1 MATITVSAQQPPG
14 TRYDHR
20 FFPAMTALLSAVMV
34 AGFAH
39 TYFFAGLFRAPLPAT
54 IIHIHG
60 LVFTIW
66 FVLLLVQS
74 SLAASGRVS
83 IHRKLGIAGMAVA
96 AAMIPLGLMATA
108 EYGRRMAPTM
118 PRIRILLIMPV
129 TELAAFAVLVSAA
142 FLLRRK
148 PAAHKRLI
156 LIATIAIIAAA
167 TGRMEILPVFGL
179 HRMAALRLDWAYTY
193 LLLVPIA
200 AYDLWSR
207 RRPHPATVWGSVFL
221 IGLHQA
227 AIQICTTTPWL
238 AFAAWLQSWNV

>member
-1 MATITVSAQQPPG
+1 MATITASAQQLPG

-20 FFPAMTALLSAVMV
+20 FFPAMTVLLSAITV

-60 LVFTIW
+60 AVFTLW

-74 SLAASGRVS
+74 GLAAFGRVDF
-83 IHRKLGIAGMAVA
+83 HRKLGIAGIVVA

-118 PRIRILLIMPV
+118 PRIRISLIMPV
-129 TELAAFAVLVSAA
+129 TELAAFAVLVTAA
-142 FLLRRK
+142 FLLRRN

-167 TGRMEILPVFGL
+167 TGRMEFLPVFGL
-179 HRMAALRLDWAYTY
+179 HRQAALRVVWAYTY
-193 LLLVPIA
+193 LLLIPIA
-200 AYDLWSR
+200 AYDLRSR
-207 RRPHPATVWGSVFL
+207 WKLHPATVWGSIFL
-221 IGLHQA
+221 IGLHQV
-227 AIQICTTTPWL
+227 AIQVCTTTPWL